1 MPPDPRLDRFF
12 EIMNLE
18 RGLVSSILAILFGI
32 VLLRGPVEQW
42 RAAGFGH
49 PEYTHTMRW
58 VVPGV
63 TLAAVGF
70 QTLLSGFFASILGM
84 PKGN

>member
-1 MPPDPRLDRFF
+1 MA
-12 EIMNLE
+12 LE
-18 RGLVSSILAILFGI
+18 RGLLLSILAILLGI
-32 VLLRGPVEQW
+32 LLLLGAVEQW

-49 PEYTHTMRW
+49 LEYRHTMRW

-63 TLAAVGF
+63 TLATVGF

-84 PKGN
+84 HRRN